1 MPPEVSIAGTLVP
14 GLLLTFLG
22 CLLLMWLIDTVI
34 GRLGLYRYVIHPP
47 LVRLALFVCLFG
59 AAGLLLLA

>member
-14 GLLLTFLG
+14 GLLLIFLG

>member
-14 GLLLTFLG
+14 GLLLIFLG

-59 AAGLLLLA
+59 AAGLPLLA

>member
-14 GLLLTFLG
+14 GLLLVFLG
-22 CLLLMWLIDTVI
+22 CLPLMWLIDTVI
-34 GRLGLYRYVIHPP
+34 GRLGLYRHVVHPP

-59 AAGLLLLA
+59 TAGLLLLA

>member
-1 MPPEVSIAGTLVP
+1 MPPEVSVAGTLVP
-14 GLLLTFLG
+14 GLLLIFLG